1 MTMKLRRMVRTL
13 QQVRH
18 SLVASVY
25 LCDSYGMRFC
35 VFLLFFEIKFYLLNQ
50 NSNCIAT
57 EHVLPIDRMKCMRD
71 MIFSPKSID
80 LLTL

>member
-18 SLVASVY
+18 SLVAIVY

-35 VFLLFFEIKFYLLNQ
+35 VFYYSLKFKFYLLNQ

-57 EHVLPIDRMKCMRD
+57 EHVLPIDRMN
-71 MIFSPKSID
+71 
-80 LLTL
+80 